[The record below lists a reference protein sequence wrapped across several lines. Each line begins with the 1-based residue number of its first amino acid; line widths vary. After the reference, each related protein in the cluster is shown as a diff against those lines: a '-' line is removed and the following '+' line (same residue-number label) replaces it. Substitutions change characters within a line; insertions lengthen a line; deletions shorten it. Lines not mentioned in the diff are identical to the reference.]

1 MSNAADPQKVA
12 EAEAKAKRKTRQE
25 DDDIQAVMRTPQGRR
40 AIWRILCST
49 GARRSSFTGNSETF
63 FREGERNVGL
73 RLQEHVERVDFAMF
87 LLMQQE
93 ARDGE
98 LE

>member
-12 EAEAKAKRKTRQE
+12 EADAKAKRKVRQE
-25 DDDIQAVMRTPQGRR
+25 DEDLCAVMQTPSGRR
-40 AIWRILCST
+40 VIWRILCGT

-73 RLQEHVERVDFAMF
+73 RLQEHIERVAFDMH
-87 LLMQQE
+87 LLMQKE
-93 ARDGE
+93 AHEGE

>member
-12 EAEAKAKRKTRQE
+12 EADAKAKRKSRQE
-25 DDDIQAVMRTPQGRR
+25 DEDLRVVMLSPEGRR
-40 AIWRILCST
+40 TIWRILCST

-73 RLQEHVERVDFAMF
+73 RLQEHVERVAFDMF
-87 LLMQQE
+87 LLMQKE
-93 ARDGE
+93 AHQGE
-98 LE
+98 SE

>member
-12 EAEAKAKRKTRQE
+12 EAESKAKRKMRQE
-25 DDDIQAVMRTPQGRR
+25 DEDLRAVMLTPQGRR

-73 RLQEHVERVDFAMF
+73 RLQEHVERVAFDMF
-87 LLMQQE
+87 LVMQKE
-93 ARDGE
+93 AREDE